1 MVDICD
7 LLESLEHKL
16 GSYPQLENLVVN
28 LIVFMMPIYYRITRL
43 IGIPPTMEVYCDNSY
58 TTDIMRA
65 AMFGE
70 VTAEA
75 VDFIIAWNGA
85 KGVEILE
92 IAAEAARC
100 EHMANNTQTIM
111 MGILRAEVPFSSE
124 IAMVVLYDYS
134 DIFEKGN
141 SKEEKL
147 QEYLETV
154 LVAPGLSPQEKSK
167 CAKDMLN
174 GDGWGSEVQNELSV
188 GQRDFLKNYICE

>member
-1 MVDICD
+1 MVHISD
-7 LLESLEHKL
+7 LLENLDA
-16 GSYPQLENLVVN
+16 YPQLQNLVVN

-100 EHMANNTQTIM
+100 EHMASNTQTIM
-111 MGILRAEVPFSSE
+111 MGILRAKMPFSSE
-124 IAMVVLYDYS
+124 IAMVVLYNYR
-134 DIFEKGN
+134 DIFE
-141 SKEEKL
+141 SL
-147 QEYLETV
+147 QEYLDTV
-154 LVAPGLSPQEKSK
+154 FSAPGLSPQEKSK

-174 GDGWGSEVQNELSV
+174 GDGWGSVVQNELSV
-188 GQRDFLKNYICE
+188 GQIDFLKKYICQ